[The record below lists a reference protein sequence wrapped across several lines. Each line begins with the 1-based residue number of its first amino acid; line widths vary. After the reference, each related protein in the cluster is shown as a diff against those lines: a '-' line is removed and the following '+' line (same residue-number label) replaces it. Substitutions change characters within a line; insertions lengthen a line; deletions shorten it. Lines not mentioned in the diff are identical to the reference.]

1 MFKVFSNSS
10 NNINYIIVV
19 IVNCYFQVEANCRL
33 RAADGMAPIH
43 AAAQMGKL
51 DCLVWLVSYCVYF
64 CNVNHVTIIRFKIAK
79 YQFQKETMMEQLH
92 YTMQQQEVYTI
103 VFMIII
109 IIYMLTKD
117 MCLSSNGY

>member
-10 NNINYIIVV
+10 NNINFIIVL

-64 CNVNHVTIIRFKIAK
+64 CNANHVTINQVQDCKIPLSERDNDGA
-79 YQFQKETMMEQLH
+79 TPLH
-92 YTMQQQEVYTI
+92 YAAARGIYNCI
-103 VFMIII
+103 YDNHN
-109 IIYMLTKD
+109 YMLTKD
-117 MCLSSNGY
+117 TCLSFNGY